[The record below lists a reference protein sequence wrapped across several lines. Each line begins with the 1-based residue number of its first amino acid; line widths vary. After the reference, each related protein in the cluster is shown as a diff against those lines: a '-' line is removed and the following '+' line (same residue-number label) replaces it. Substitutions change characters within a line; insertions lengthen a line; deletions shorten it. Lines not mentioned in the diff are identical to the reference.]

1 MGNIYVV
8 LLLLVVV
15 HIELQFDKVL
25 TWALPNANH
34 KLSKSKV
41 NNKSDLT
48 VRFTP

>member
-8 LLLLVVV
+8 LLLLVV
-15 HIELQFDKVL
+15 QFDEVL